1 MRRRDCPSAWNQ
13 CEAMFVVRHMAETQ
27 QTRRKPEKGGVSQ
40 WRLWLLALLLVA
52 GLVFAAF
59 HWGDLK
65 RFAELVGRAQPMWL
79 GGALVLQLSTYVL
92 LSIEW
97 SLVLRAGE
105 SARPLRKLL
114 PLTITKLFADQVV
127 PTAGMSGNVLL
138 IDRLTK
144 IGVPRK

>member
-1 MRRRDCPSAWNQ
+1 MHRSDCRVAWNQ
-13 CEAMFVVRHMAETQ
+13 CEAVFVVRHMAETQ
-27 QTRRKPEKGGVSQ
+27 QTPPQAEKGGVSR

-79 GGALVLQLSTYVL
+79 GGALLLQLSTYVL

-105 SARPLRKLL
+105 SARPLGKLL
-114 PLTITKLFADQVV
+114 PL
-127 PTAGMSGNVLL
+127 
-138 IDRLTK
+138 
-144 IGVPRK
+144 